1 MRAYGEKMTQI
12 KNSSAKGRTP
22 SPILPSYR
30 IQASGRGGKMRL
42 TVFGVIG
49 LSELDGDRIK
59 LFTRREFITVCGFS
73 LEISVFEGGVL
84 EIEGA
89 ISQLDFSSAAR
100 RWRRDKG
107 I

>member
-1 MRAYGEKMTQI
+1 MRAYGEKMTQM
-12 KNSSAKGRTP
+12 KNSNAKGRSVP
-22 SPILPSYR
+22 QIVPSYK
-30 IQASGRGGKMRL
+30 IQASGGGGKMRL

-73 LEISVFEGGVL
+73 LQISVFEGGIL
-84 EIEGA
+84 EIEGE
-89 ISQLDFSSAAR
+89 ISQLEFSSAAR

-107 I
+107 N